1 MITRRK
7 YSDILPEVPEGDMH
21 EPAGLIKAA
30 FQHDGVPVWIPPKKL
45 AACLIGQN
53 HPRFDRPI
61 GCLGI
66 DNVTVTPHNAALTRE
81 CMDRMAVHAAQRI
94 DEVLAGRTPTWP
106 VNQPK
111 VK

>member
-7 YSDILPEVPEGDMH
+7 YSDILPEVSEGDMH

-45 AACLIGQN
+45 AAGLIGQN

-61 GCLGI
+61 GRL
-66 DNVTVTPHNAALTRE
+66 VV
-81 CMDRMAVHAAQRI
+81 
-94 DEVLAGRTPTWP
+94 EVLNDDENESADFREQAA
-106 VNQPK
+106 VVPK
-111 VK
+111 VWAQNTRNRPNELPVG